1 MKAIF
6 IILIFSFTSLF
17 SQEKETKEEQKPV
30 DLPEAIIYGNDFL
43 NVKSGF
49 KRNPSNVPKLSA
61 SELDSLNSLEKI
73 RPSVLPVSR
82 LPYQSVVPIDEKGY
96 VEASIGR
103 FISTNVDAGYVTD
116 FNDFDLY
123 LKGTYDQSRGF
134 IDNAE
139 YSKINAQLFSD
150 YIADEKF
157 FIFGGSKTRTNLKF
171 QNYRYN
177 NYAVQDFETRNN
189 LDLGMG
195 LDVDGHYEGF
205 NFETGAAFNVMKTTG
220 DSLDFSEQTLNGYF
234 QLINPYNKYRIGFN
248 VEADLRSSF
257 GNSNNYALAEGIAS
271 YISEGFDLKLRGG
284 YQIASYYDGVRNALK
299 LEARINAKLS
309 QSLTMRGSFLSGLE
323 RQTVDN
329 LFNMNR
335 FLNYDFDI
343 DHQYNKLNIAANIL
357 FHPDIDY
364 NFSMG
369 VNYKL
374 ADRVL
379 NFVNMDSSYF
389 SSNYIDA
396 SILNLY
402 FDGFYNFDDV
412 HSIDLV
418 LKYNIT
424 STDSIKKKLT
434 YVPDFENELNYRI
447 KLNNG
452 LSAKV
457 GFEFVGTRYVDLLN
471 IDELDPYFNMNFDIN
486 YLINKNLSIFAKVE
500 NLFNQD
506 IFIYNYYR
514 ERSLF
519 ASMGFHWKF

>member
-1 MKAIF
+1 MKVVLLV
-6 IILIFSFTSLF
+6 IILCFSSLF
-17 SQEKETKEEQKPV
+17 SQQKETKEEQKPV

-73 RPSVLPVSR
+73 RPSVLPVSK
-82 LPYQSVVPIDEKGY
+82 LPFQSVTPIDEKGY
-96 VEASIGR
+96 VQASLGR
-103 FISTNVDAGYVTD
+103 FITTDINAGYVTEY
-116 FNDFDLY
+116 NDFDLY
-123 LKGTYDQSRGF
+123 LKGSYDQSRGF

-171 QNYRYN
+171 QNFRYN
-177 NYAVQDFETRNN
+177 NYVVQDFETRNN

-205 NFETGAAFNVMKTTG
+205 NFETGAAFNVMKTNG

-248 VEADLRSSF
+248 IEADLRSSF
-257 GNSNNYALAEGIAS
+257 GNSNNYMLAEGIAS
-271 YISEGFDLKLRGG
+271 YISDGFDLKLRGG
-284 YQIASYYDGVRNALK
+284 FQLANYFNGSRSAIK
-299 LEARINAKLS
+299 LDAKVNAKLS
-309 QSLTMRGSFLSGLE
+309 SLLTMRGAFSSGLE
-323 RQTVDN
+323 RQTVEK
-329 LFNMNR
+329 LFAMNR

-343 DHQYNKLNIAANIL
+343 DHQYNKINVVANVLI
-357 FHPDIDY
+357 HPDIDY
-364 NFSMG
+364 NFSFG

-374 ADRVL
+374 ADRVM
-379 NFVNMDSSYF
+379 NFVNLDSSYF
-389 SSNYIDA
+389 SPSYINA
-396 SILNLY
+396 SIFNIY
-402 FDGFYNFDDV
+402 VDGFYNFNDI
-412 HSIDLV
+412 HSVDLAF
-418 LKYNIT
+418 KYNAT
-424 STDSIKKKLT
+424 STDSINKKLT
-434 YVPDFENELNYRI
+434 YIPDFENEVNYRI
-447 KLNNG
+447 KLDNG
-452 LSAKV
+452 LSAKI
-457 GFEFVGTRYVDLLN
+457 GFEYVGTRYVDLLN
-471 IDELDPYFNMNFDIN
+471 SEELDPYFNMNFDVN
-486 YLINKNLSIFAKVE
+486 YLINKNLSIFAKVD

-514 ERSLF
+514 ERTLF